1 MSSKHVGAVADR
13 VAIWIMHSVYSNLF
27 KEFVLS
33 LKRRSF
39 RAAKSLLIQWRKV
52 KWMRMLIKMHCLPL
66 SRSLADWWSRNTV
79 FGPERFELK
88 FDPNNKK
95 VKVIWSI
102 NLAILQQYCMCG
114 GKGGGEKK
122 PLIWQQECVLAV
134 RGMHGQ
140 LFLLDD
146 FQRFCQLMGVWH
158 SFHWQQERKN
168 TTNHSGRETAGLS
181 CNKVV
186 SFTMYYVLLL
196 PSLTARLLETYS
208 QCFS

>member
-52 KWMRMLIKMHCLPL
+52 KWMRMLIKMHCLLL

-114 GKGGGEKK
+114 GEGGWKK
-122 PLIWQQECVLAV
+122 TPDL
-134 RGMHGQ
+134 
-140 LFLLDD
+140 
-146 FQRFCQLMGVWH
+146 
-158 SFHWQQERKN
+158 
-168 TTNHSGRETAGLS
+168 TAGVCIGGTRYAWSTFPPGWLS
-181 CNKVV
+181 KI
-186 SFTMYYVLLL
+186 L
-196 PSLTARLLETYS
+196 PVDGSLAQLPLATGAEKHHKS
-208 QCFS
+208 